1 MESVKIVPDY
11 YDEDV
16 EREWERL
23 ERHPFEFALTC
34 RFLDRYLHPGD
45 RVLDIGGGPG
55 RYSLH
60 LAQRGCQVTLLD
72 LSSGNTA
79 FAAQKAREQGL
90 SLSVVTGDAREAS
103 RLVEGTFDHVLLM
116 GPLYHLTEKADREQC
131 LREALSLLREGGTLS
146 MSFINLPSGL
156 IYALR
161 EEPEQLLWQKP
172 DDLRYLQN
180 LREGEDYQGQA
191 FTWAYFTQPE
201 SIRSFMEEFPL
212 EILHFFG
219 QEGIAAHNEDR
230 LLEKP
235 RQVQEAVLDLCEA
248 LCEKEAYWS
257 WAEHLMVIARK
268 LGGKL

>member
-1 MESVKIVPDY
+1 MESVKIVQDY

-180 LREGEDYQGQA
+180 LREGGGLPGPGLHLGLFYPAGEHSLLCGGIPPWRFCTFSARRESPPITRTA
-191 FTWAYFTQPE
+191 FWKSPGRCRKRCWICARPSVKRRRTGAGR
-201 SIRSFMEEFPL
+201 SI
-212 EILHFFG
+212 
-219 QEGIAAHNEDR
+219 
-230 LLEKP
+230 
-235 RQVQEAVLDLCEA
+235 
-248 LCEKEAYWS
+248 
-257 WAEHLMVIARK
+257 
-268 LGGKL
+268 

>member
-1 MESVKIVPDY
+1 M
-11 YDEDV
+11 
-16 EREWERL
+16 
-23 ERHPFEFALTC
+23 
-34 RFLDRYLHPGD
+34 
-45 RVLDIGGGPG
+45 LDIGGGPG

-201 SIRSFMEEFPL
+201 SIRSFVEEFPL

-257 WAEHLMVIARK
+257 WGGAFDGDCPETGREALMVSPRRSPFPWAVRAIFGQRHSDKGRK
-268 LGGKL
+268 VLYNKQELKKTGPVF